1 MVKVYAGVDSI
12 QLSPKTSTSGLEA
25 DYRETTIKKFGTA
38 SFKPAGNG
46 TTANGG
52 GLHRQ
57 AYNFNQSNRD
67 STRQYRRTGFFDVTE
82 TSEQDNSYAWDCWFY
97 LNSSSSGNGNGRT
110 PSIFSWDGPRSSGG
124 VNRSYELRVISD
136 SELKIQ
142 LCEGFSTTDISN
154 SINASLLGETDFLD
168 QWIWVAFQKTPGI
181 IGGSNP
187 ASKYEFWIGKSGTA
201 FKPLTSTQR
210 LSYVPGISLD
220 QFRVGATGVGG
231 GTPSFTP
238 IDGYIDE
245 VAVRKGAPFSGTV
258 TCPTSEYTGDEDGML
273 ELYHYSS
280 TTNQLY
286 TNSGNG
292 VDASNNG
299 SSINGFF
306 GPYLST
312 FNPNATTTQLNDDF
326 FGTGY
331 TALQLGNVQ
340 AGSFTNVDVTGVSGS
355 TSFGGFL
362 PDNQVVGA
370 SLKAFRGGSI
380 TNSATLDTTPIP
392 FSGLRSINCA
402 AQGSLKGLYLPIARF
417 EYSLYN
423 DFTIEC
429 FLRGDGTTND
439 GGFLSFDVNLG
450 SGEPNKI
457 YFMIEGD
464 ELQLNN
470 YQFPGRGYQT
480 KIGADIGTR
489 TTTDWYHFACVRK
502 DNKYSLF
509 WNGNRVAYDVDSAG
523 NGTAD
528 TINIQS
534 NDAYLFK
541 PMGGNNPSNQASLGD
556 VLLGA
561 AGNKPSD
568 QSGSFFWGGYI
579 ANYRSSYIAQYD
591 PSSSTYSVP
600 GEAFSDFSGTTTY
613 YKDSTNNNLFNES
626 DNLPTTFNDLV
637 LENISLGSVTVSLES
652 VVDATGQSL
661 STSLGTATGI
671 PSKNLDVTGFS
682 QTLSL
687 GTITDKQ
694 GFDVFGSLL
703 QVEQGTVDVEIK
715 LPVSV
720 TGQNL
725 TTSLGSAAGGIGVFV
740 PLTGQ
745 NLTASLNNAI
755 LPTIWSNVTTGTTT
769 TWTPVDTG
777 GKGIGP

>member
-12 QLSPKTSTSGLEA
+12 RLSPKTATAGFES
-25 DYRETTIKKFGTA
+25 DYRETTIKKFGTG
-38 SFKPAGNG
+38 SFKPAGNP
-46 TTANGG
+46 TTTSGG

-67 STRQYRRTGFFDVTE
+67 STRVFRRTGFFDVTE

-97 LNSSSSGNGNGRT
+97 LNSSSSGNVNNFT
-110 PSIFSWDGPRSSGG
+110 PSIFSWEGPRSSSGAS
-124 VNRSYELRVISD
+124 RSYELRVISD
-136 SELKIQ
+136 SELRIQ
-142 LCEGFSTTDISN
+142 LCQGSSTTNISN
-154 SINASLLGETDFLD
+154 SINASFLGETDFLN
-168 QWIWVAFQKTPGI
+168 QWFWVAFQKTPST
-181 IGGSNP
+181 IGGNP
-187 ASKYEFWIGKSGTA
+187 ASKYEGWIGTSGSA
-201 FKPLTSTQR
+201 NKILDSNQR
-210 LSYVPGISLD
+210 LSFVPGFAID
-220 QFRVGATGVGG
+220 QYRVGATGVGSG
-231 GTPSFTP
+231 SPQFTP

-280 TTNQLY
+280 TSGQLY
-286 TNSGNG
+286 TNSGKG
-292 VDASNNG
+292 IDASDNG
-299 SSINGFF
+299 SSINGPA
-306 GPYLST
+306 GPYLKT
-312 FNPNATTTQLNDDF
+312 FNPNATTTDLNNNPGF
-326 FGTGY
+326 SIGY
-331 TALQLGNVQ
+331 SSLQLGNVE
-340 AGSFTNVDVTGVSGS
+340 AGAFEIVNVTGVSGS

-380 TNSATLDTTPIP
+380 TNAATLDTTPIP
-392 FSGLRSINCA
+392 FSGLRSINCGA
-402 AQGSLKGLYLPIARF
+402 RGSLKGLYLPISQF
-417 EYSLYN
+417 EYSFYN

-450 SGEPNKI
+450 SGQPNKI
-457 YFMIEGD
+457 QFMIEGD

-480 KIGADIGTR
+480 KIGVDIGTR

-541 PMGGNNPSNQASLGD
+541 PMGGNNPNNQASLEN
-556 VLLGA
+556 VLLGFG
-561 AGNKPSD
+561 GNKPSD
-568 QSGSFFWGGYI
+568 QSGNFFWGGYI

-600 GEAFSDFSGTTTY
+600 GAPFSNFSGTTTY
-613 YKDSTNNNLFNES
+613 YKDSTNNSLFNES

-652 VVDATGQSL
+652 TIDVTGQSL
-661 STSLGTATGI
+661 SLSYNPATALTSQAI
-671 PSKNLDVTGFS
+671 DVTGVS
-682 QTLSL
+682 GSTSL
-687 GTITDKQ
+687 GTITDRQ

-703 QVEQGTVDVEIK
+703 QVTEGTVNAQIE
-715 LPVSV
+715 LPVPV

-725 TTSLGSAAGGIGVFV
+725 TTSLGSASGQIGVFAPV
-740 PLTGQ
+740 TGQ
-745 NLTASLNNAI
+745 NLTASLNNVL
-755 LPTIWSNVTTGTTT
+755 LPTIWSNVTTGITS

-777 GKGIGP
+777 GKAVGP